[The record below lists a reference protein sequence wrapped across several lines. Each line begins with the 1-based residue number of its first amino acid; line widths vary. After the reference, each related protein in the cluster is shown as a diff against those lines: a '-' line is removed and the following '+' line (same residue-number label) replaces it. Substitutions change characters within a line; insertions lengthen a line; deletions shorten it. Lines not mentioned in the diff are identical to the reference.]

1 MVDFIYC
8 NCIMGSELQFTTYTL
23 PLSLSIADTVDQ
35 ITQERKSGIPVDELL
50 RAEKNLT
57 KRSN

>member
-1 MVDFIYC
+1 MLDFIYC
-8 NCIMGSELQFTTYTL
+8 NCIMGSELQFTTHTL

-50 RAEKNLT
+50 RAEQRKT
-57 KRSN
+57 